1 MEKKYGIDPR
11 SEISVLIIFT
21 LYIQLSVIVRTESL
35 PEQPKPVE
43 PPVEKKEESEDYS
56 DYSYSE
62 YSDEEDE
69 DEDDRRRR
77 LMIQRAAKRNNAQPE
92 NKLFS
97 SFFESSKKLINEI
110 SNSVAFESSSTETK
124 KVEVFYMN
132 EY

>member
-21 LYIQLSVIVRTESL
+21 LYIQLSVIVRTEPL

-62 YSDEEDE
+62 YSDEE